1 MLTAPARRG
10 TRNPLESGLMV
21 QVYVE
26 PCQQDLR
33 RSAGRGLVFVQ
44 PASIGGRRLYYRV
57 EITSKTPTWNGRRL
71 ESISDLSMEDL
82 DARYLDPY
90 RKGQSIVIDGRIITG
105 DDLERVKIFESER
118 PAGHLSSIPDGMM
131 RDVTS
136 NFITG
141 PPGSL
146 VDPNVPPDQEFRPAA
161 NAREV
166 FVVHGKNLDA
176 KDAIF
181 QFLRAIGLDPLEWS
195 VAVQST
201 GRPSPYIGE
210 ILEVAFSRAQAVLV
224 LFTPDDEARL
234 KEEFRQASDPVHET
248 QLTGQA
254 RANVLFEAGMAMGR
268 SEDRTV
274 LVEVGILRP
283 FSDVGGRHVI
293 RLNNSTQRRQELA
306 QRLRAAGCP
315 VNLDGT
321 DWHDT
326 GDFDAAVQDVV
337 PANTEV
343 TTVNS
348 EHHDGHESGV
358 SEDAKELLVEAAKDV
373 GRHRGVI
380 TRTSTMGGTYIQ
392 THGISWGEPD
402 DRRSIARWEAAIRE
416 LIDLGYVEDPS
427 GQDSFFQVTYPGFQF
442 VEAIEAELGH
452 TGELN

>member
-1 MLTAPARRG
+1 MYYLVKITTKTRTASGNRI
-10 TRNPLESGLMV
+10 ES
-21 QVYVE
+21 
-26 PCQQDLR
+26 
-33 RSAGRGLVFVQ
+33 
-44 PASIGGRRLYYRV
+44 
-57 EITSKTPTWNGRRL
+57 TP
-71 ESISDLSMEDL
+71 DLSMEEL
-82 DARYLDPY
+82 ETRYLEPY
-90 RKGQSIVIDGRIITG
+90 RMGYSLVINGRTITI
-105 DDLERVKIFESER
+105 DDLERVRIWESER
-118 PAGHLSSIPDGMM
+118 PAGHVGRIPEGTL
-131 RDVTS
+131 REVTS
-136 NFITG
+136 EFITG
-141 PPGSL
+141 PAGSL
-146 VDPNVPPDQEFRPAA
+146 AESNVSLNQELRPVSDT
-161 NAREV
+161 REV
-166 FVVHGKNLDA
+166 FVVHGRNMKARDA
-176 KDAIF
+176 LF
-181 QFLRAIGLDPLEWS
+181 QFLRAIGLLPLEWS

-254 RANVLFEAGMAMGR
+254 RANVLFEAGIAMGR

-293 RLNNSTQRRQELA
+293 RLNNSTKRRQELA

-358 SEDAKELLVEAAKDV
+358 SEDAKELLVEVAKDV
-373 GRHRGVI
+373 GWDRGVI
-380 TRTSTMGGTYIQ
+380 TKTSTMGGTFIQ
-392 THGISWGEPD
+392 THGRSWGEPE
-402 DRRSIARWEAAIRE
+402 DRRSIARWEGAIRE
-416 LIDLGYVEDPS
+416 LIRLGYLEDPY
-427 GQDSFFQVTYPGFQF
+427 GKDGYFQVTHLGFQL
-442 VEAIEAELGH
+442 ADTIEAELPGA
-452 TGELN
+452 GELNEKNRD

>member
-1 MLTAPARRG
+1 
-10 TRNPLESGLMV
+10 
-21 QVYVE
+21 
-26 PCQQDLR
+26 
-33 RSAGRGLVFVQ
+33 
-44 PASIGGRRLYYRV
+44 
-57 EITSKTPTWNGRRL
+57 
-71 ESISDLSMEDL
+71 MEDL

-90 RKGQSIVIDGRIITG
+90 RKGQSIVINGRIITG
-105 DDLERVKIFESER
+105 DDLERVEIFESER

-234 KEEFRQASDPVHET
+234 KEEFRLAADPVHET
-248 QLTGQA
+248 ELTGQA
-254 RANVLFEAGMAMGR
+254 RPNVLFEAGMAMGR

-274 LVEVGILRP
+274 LVELGTLRP
-283 FSDVGGRHVI
+283 FSDVAGRHVI
-293 RLNNSTQRRQELA
+293 RLNNATQRRQELA
-306 QRLRAAGCP
+306 LRLRAAGCP

-321 DWHDT
+321 DWHNV
-326 GDFDAAVQDVV
+326 GDFDVAAQDVV

-348 EHHDGHESGV
+348 ERHAVYESKV
-358 SEDAKELLVEAAKDV
+358 SEDARELLFDAVKDV
-373 GRHRGVI
+373 RGNSGHI
-380 TRTSTMGGTYIQ
+380 RKDSTLGGTFIRTYNR
-392 THGISWGEPD
+392 SWGEPD
-402 DRRSIARWEAAIRE
+402 DRRSIARWEAAIKE
-416 LIDLGYVEDPS
+416 LIDLGYVEDPY

-452 TGELN
+452 TGELNGKKRD